1 MPLHFRVSATEK
13 EMRASFSLFSNL
25 DHLFTIWVKLGN
37 WYWNQENL
45 CESELKNDSK
55 WSHYPVCMDI
65 FGQLGKGS
73 GSSGFHFGALMMSA
87 MNSKRTLSA
96 LTELH
101 SLGYLCFLVYVT
113 ADSPF
118 FFFSFIVLIFH
129 FTKLH
134 LFAVPRLK
142 DCGLSQYKLTFL
154 ILKGSFLVAETVDVK
169 LVQIS
174 PLFLRL
180 NVPEHFPRF
189 LNL

>member
-1 MPLHFRVSATEK
+1 MTVNEA
-13 EMRASFSLFSNL
+13 
-25 DHLFTIWVKLGN
+25 I
-37 WYWNQENL
+37 
-45 CESELKNDSK
+45 
-55 WSHYPVCMDI
+55 
-65 FGQLGKGS
+65 
-73 GSSGFHFGALMMSA
+73 
-87 MNSKRTLSA
+87 TLSA
-96 LTELH
+96 WIFLANWEKAVGHQAFILEPWWWVLWTVRGLCLL
-101 SLGYLCFLVYVT
+101 SLNSIVWGIYASWYMSLLIHH
-113 ADSPF
+113 F